1 MSKKVLTK
9 NLLNLLL
16 HRYYLI
22 IYEYNRDSAFRSIRC
37 HKHLKNI
44 EFLYT
49 LKKHPE
55 AYLGTGRTSTIK
67 LFFAKIVNS
76 KILKLIGLFLKD
88 ISSVKELE

>member
-49 LKKHPE
+49 LKKIPRGIFRNRSNIYDK
-55 AYLGTGRTSTIK
+55 A
-67 LFFAKIVNS
+67 FFCENS
-76 KILKLIGLFLKD
+76 QQ
-88 ISSVKELE
+88 